1 MSFTGYTN
9 NKNKKKKDWNVT
21 QIWSTQE
28 VREELIYN

>member
-9 NKNKKKKDWNVT
+9 NKNKKDWNVT